1 MPCWI
6 GGSRSEACPSDAT
19 VGQLILALHICR
31 PSADRLEFACC
42 FERPEN
48 MNPNPCSRTV
58 SLRVRP
64 PISRIRALC
73 GALLL
78 TASAAAWAQAQGLIE
93 RTAATGAAASSATLA
108 DRALWSSAQAQVQPI
123 LDTLKVLVN
132 IESGS
137 RDLEGLRELS
147 LVVANRLKGAGMAVQ
162 ILPARA
168 PDFHPLYKGA
178 ELGPMVYGRKV
189 GKGKKKIL
197 LIAHMDTVYPKGMGS
212 QQPFRIEGDR
222 AYGLGISDDKAGVAL
237 ILHTVETLAALGFDD
252 YAELGVLING
262 DEELGSPGSGAMLT
276 EMGSQYDAV
285 LSFEGGGGRTD
296 MVRLATSSIAIA
308 ELKVTGRASHAGGN
322 PEGGRNAIYELAH
335 QIMKTRHFGDAEKGL
350 KINWTVIE
358 GGAVRNVIPAHASAI
373 ADIRSLT
380 NADLD
385 IMEQALRK
393 AIQDKLIPDTKVE
406 LTFYRSRPAFVA
418 TPASMVMARHAQSV
432 FREIGMPLE
441 IRDRAT
447 GGGTDAA
454 FAGLRPKGG
463 VLESFG
469 LRGFGAHGDG
479 NEYVMIDSIAPRL
492 YLSTRMVMDVGSGK
506 VAW

>member
-1 MPCWI
+1 MFV
-6 GGSRSEACPSDAT
+6 RSPAL
-19 VGQLILALHICR
+19 QLIHQ
-31 PSADRLEFACC
+31 PSLQGLR
-42 FERPEN
+42 RGIK
-48 MNPNPCSRTV
+48 RTW
-58 SLRVRP
+58 
-64 PISRIRALC
+64 
-73 GALLL
+73 L
-78 TASAAAWAQAQGLIE
+78 TAAVVTSCALTTVWAQPLAHSPQV
-93 RTAATGAAASSATLA
+93 GAAAGSTSVSGAPA
-108 DRALWSSAQAQVQPI
+108 DGRQSLPWRGAEQQQAAY
-123 LDTLKVLVN
+123 LDTLKTLVG

-137 RDLEGLRELS
+137 RDLDGLRALAK
-147 LVVANRLKGAGMAVQ
+147 VVADRLSAMGMEVKT
-162 ILPARA
+162 IPTRA
-168 PDFHPLYKGA
+168 PEFHPMLKGA
-178 ELGPMVYGRKV
+178 ELGPMVYGRKA
-189 GKGKKKIL
+189 GKGSKKVL
-197 LIAHMDTVYPKGMGS
+197 LIAHMDTVYPRGMGEK
-212 QQPFRIEGDR
+212 QPFRVEGDR
-222 AYGLGISDDKAGVAL
+222 AYGLGIADDKAGVAL
-237 ILHTVETLAALGFDD
+237 ILHTVDLLARLGYDD

-262 DEELGSPGSGAMLT
+262 DEEVGSPGSGPMLT
-276 EMGSQYDAV
+276 ELGGQYDAV

-335 QIMKTRHFGDAEKGL
+335 QIMKTRHFGDADKGL

-358 GGAVRNVIPAHASAI
+358 GGGVRNVIPASASAI

-393 AIQDKLIPDTKVE
+393 AIQDKLIPDTKIE
-406 LTFYRSRPAFVA
+406 LTFFRSRPAFV
-418 TPASMVMARHAQSV
+418 PNEASVALARHAQML
-432 FREIGMPLE
+432 FKGIGLPLE
-441 IRDRAT
+441 IRDKAS